1 LPQIPLPAHHVQLL
15 AFCVATAVLAFV
27 SREALRRPKSHGFYR
42 FIAFEA
48 IAGLV
53 VLNYPVWRTDPW
65 SVHQWVSYPLLI
77 ASVGLVLNGL
87 YLLKKVGKPTP
98 DRPDAELFGFEKTSA
113 LVTSGVFR
121 YIRHPM
127 YASLLF
133 LAWGAF
139 CKDVSWVGLG
149 LAGLATLALLLT
161 ALRDEAECL
170 AHFGDA
176 YARYMR
182 RTKRFVPFVF

>member
-1 LPQIPLPAHHVQLL
+1 MLQLL
-15 AFCVATAVLAFV
+15 VFCAATAALAYV
-27 SREALRRPKSHGFYR
+27 SRDALRRPKSHGFYR

-53 VLNYPVWRTDPW
+53 VMNFPVWTTDPL
-65 SVHQWVSYPLLI
+65 SPHQLVSWPLLGI
-77 ASVGLVLNGL
+77 SLALVVHGLH
-87 YLLKKVGKPTP
+87 LLRKVGKPTP
-98 DRPDAELFGFEKTSA
+98 ARADAELFGFEKTSR
-113 LVTSGVFR
+113 LVTVGAFR

-139 CKDVSWVGLG
+139 FKDISWLGGG
-149 LAGLATLALLLT
+149 LAVVASVSLLMT

-170 AHFGDA
+170 AHFGDD
-176 YARYMR
+176 YARYMAT
-182 RTKRFVPFVF
+182 TKRFVPFLF